1 MKKSGIYKFLNNYK
15 LAIGVLAVCIILGL
29 VFYNLANG
37 KGSKV
42 DDDEELYKKAEQYI
56 TSRVTPMSWSAKD
69 ITPEESK
76 NLVDFKVFSNFR
88 PLGIYKKGDYY
99 NVYVWAT
106 VQSYFVN
113 DFKLNTSSSFSNAF
127 MVSFE
132 NGVAFEST
140 EAITD
145 EDTKKLLPGELY
157 DKAKEQGFFGTD
169 DKTFENQIQAH
180 YSYLNNDDQ
189 NEIAN
194 HIFYLK
200 NQTSNTTSNETANT
214 ANTTNETTNET
225 SSEAESNAENTS
237 ESTTEN
243 TTENSTNTAESN

>member
-1 MKKSGIYKFLNNYK
+1 MKKSGIYKFFDNYK
-15 LAIGVLAVCIILGL
+15 RAIVVVAICAILGL
-29 VFYNLANG
+29 VFYNLANS

-56 TSRVTPMSWSAKD
+56 TSRVTPMSWTAKD

-76 NLVDFKVFSNFR
+76 NLVDFKVFSNVR

-106 VQSYFVN
+106 VQSFFVN
-113 DFKLNTSSSFSNAF
+113 EFKLNTSSSFSNAF
-127 MVSFE
+127 MVTFE
-132 NGVAFEST
+132 NGVAIEST

-145 EDTKKLLPGELY
+145 SDTRELLPGELY

-180 YSYLNNDDQ
+180 YSYLHDDDQ
-189 NEIAN
+189 NEVVN
-194 HIFYLK
+194 HILSLR
-200 NQTSNTTSNETANT
+200 NETASTTSNETT
-214 ANTTNETTNET
+214 DTTNE
-225 SSEAESNAENTS
+225 SSNEAENKTENTVENQAENTV
-237 ESTTEN
+237 
-243 TTENSTNTAESN
+243 NTAE

>member
-1 MKKSGIYKFLNNYK
+1 MKKSGIYKFFDNYK
-15 LAIGVLAVCIILGL
+15 LAIAVVAICAILGL
-29 VFYNLANG
+29 IFYNMANS

-56 TSRVTPMSWSAKD
+56 TSRVTPMSWNAKD

-106 VQSYFVN
+106 VQSFFVN
-113 DFKLNTSSSFSNAF
+113 EFKLNTSSSFSNAF

-132 NGVAFEST
+132 NGVAVEST

-145 EDTKKLLPGELY
+145 EDTRQLLPGELY
-157 DKAKEQGFFGTD
+157 DKAKEQGFFSTD

-180 YSYLNNDDQ
+180 YSYLSNDDT
-189 NEIAN
+189 NEVAN
-194 HIFYLK
+194 HIL
-200 NQTSNTTSNETANT
+200 SLRNETANT
-214 ANTTNETTNET
+214 SSSETTNTTNEVANTASNET
-225 SSEAESNAENTS
+225 ENKAENTV
-237 ESTTEN
+237 EN
-243 TTENSTNTAESN
+243 NTNTAE

>member
-1 MKKSGIYKFLNNYK
+1 MKKSGIYKFFNNYK

-29 VFYNLANG
+29 VFYNLANS

-56 TSRVTPMSWSAKD
+56 TSRVTPMSWTAKE
-69 ITPEESK
+69 ITPEESE
-76 NLVDFKVFSNFR
+76 NLVDYKVFSNFR

-145 EDTKKLLPGELY
+145 EDTRKLLPGELY

-169 DKTFENQIQAH
+169 DKTFENQIQSH
-180 YSYLNNDDQ
+180 YSYLHSDDQ
-189 NEIAN
+189 NEIVN
-194 HIFYLK
+194 HILSLK
-200 NQTSNTTSNETANT
+200 NDTANT
-214 ANTTNETTNET
+214 ASNEVTNTTDEESTDAENK
-225 SSEAESNAENTS
+225 SESEESNDTQN
-237 ESTTEN
+237 N
-243 TTENSTNTAESN
+243 IESNN

>member
-1 MKKSGIYKFLNNYK
+1 MNKSGIYKFFKNYK
-15 LAIGVLAVCIILGL
+15 LAIAVVAICAILGFI
-29 VFYNLANG
+29 FYTLANS

-42 DDDEELYKKAEQYI
+42 DDDEELYKKSEQYI
-56 TSRVTPMSWSAKD
+56 TSRVTPMSWNAKD

-106 VQSYFVN
+106 VQSFFVN

-132 NGVAFEST
+132 NGVPIEST

-145 EDTKKLLPGELY
+145 SDTRELLPGELY

-180 YSYLNNDDQ
+180 YSYLSNDDQ
-189 NEIAN
+189 NEVVN
-194 HIFYLK
+194 HILSLR
-200 NQTSNTTSNETANT
+200 NVTANTTSNETT
-214 ANTTNETTNET
+214 NTTNEVANTA
-225 SSEAESNAENTS
+225 SSETENKAENTV
-237 ESTTEN
+237 EN
-243 TTENSTNTAESN
+243 NTNTAE